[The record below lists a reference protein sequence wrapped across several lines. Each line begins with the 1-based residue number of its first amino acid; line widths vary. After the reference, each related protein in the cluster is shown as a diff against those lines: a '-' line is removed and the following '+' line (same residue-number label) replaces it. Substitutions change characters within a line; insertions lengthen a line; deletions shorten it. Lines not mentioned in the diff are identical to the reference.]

1 MGFVAAGFGGPL
13 SARDREGLGL
23 VLGLLAMQLAGIALQ
38 AKFFEYHYGASVPLL
53 AFVAGLGWFK
63 IWRLGARAT
72 EPSGGAPGAVA
83 VASLAV
89 VVAMARVPVH
99 DIPMGFWA
107 RAKERTKM
115 WLGASTITDRSR
127 ARPRVSSQ
135 RRFQLGRGS
144 RRRATCARAH
154 RARRK
159 RMCGASSRPSYWLS
173 QRKPASRYVYNVAQR
188 VSWGSEKARSIL
200 MADLAQNPPSVIVVQ
215 HHDVFG
221 FVTGNEL
228 DSHAALPEFT
238 NLATLIDREYSL
250 FEQVEDFDLYRRKQR
265 P

>member
-1 MGFVAAGFGGPL
+1 M
-13 SARDREGLGL
+13 
-23 VLGLLAMQLAGIALQ
+23 
-38 AKFFEYHYGASVPLL
+38 PLL

-115 WLGASTITDRSR
+115 WLGASTITDQAALDRAFHRSADFNLAADR
-127 ARPRVSSQ
+127 DVAQRLQDLTARDESVYVWGFEP
-135 RRFQLGRGS
+135 
-144 RRRATCARAH
+144 AI
-154 RARRK
+154 
-159 RMCGASSRPSYWLS
+159 YWLS
-173 QRKPASRYVYNVAQR
+173 QRKPASRYVYNAAQR
-188 VSWGSEKARSIL
+188 VSWGSDQARSIL